1 MNTVNTEIAIQLKM
15 IREKI
20 YQGYPL
26 ENGCKSPSLENNQNN
41 KNTKQFSDP
50 QARKENINEAAE
62 TNNKFH
68 WP

>member
-1 MNTVNTEIAIQLKM
+1 M
-15 IREKI
+15 
-20 YQGYPL
+20 YQRYPL
-26 ENGCKSPSLENNQNN
+26 ENGCKSPSLENTQNN

-62 TNNKFH
+62 TNNKLH